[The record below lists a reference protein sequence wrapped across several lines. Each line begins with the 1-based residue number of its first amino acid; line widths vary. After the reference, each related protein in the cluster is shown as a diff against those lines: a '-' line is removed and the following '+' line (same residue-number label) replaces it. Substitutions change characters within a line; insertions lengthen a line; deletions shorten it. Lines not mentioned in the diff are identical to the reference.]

1 MTGAIRSPSA
11 PAFLLNRNSCSSPSS
26 GKILTCSPGNR
37 QTLPGVPR
45 EVIEHHLAVCPG
57 ARPVKQ
63 KVRRQAQDR
72 QDFVCSEVKRL
83 KKANFI
89 REVLH
94 PTWVANPVV
103 VPKPNGSKRMCIDFT
118 DLNKAC
124 PKDPFP
130 LPRIDQIVDSTAGC
144 DLLCFLDAFSGYH
157 QIKMAV
163 EDEEKTAFITPEGC
177 FCYTCMPFGLK
188 NAGATFQR
196 AMRTCLGSQMGR
208 NVEAYIDDIVVK
220 TKDKDSLVPDL
231 EETFCN
237 LRRINL
243 KLNPEKCAFG
253 VPSGKLLGFMVSHR
267 GIEAN
272 PDKIEA
278 IERIEAPKRI
288 KEVQRLNGCVT
299 ALGRFISR
307 LGERALPFFK
317 LLKKSGPVKWTPEA
331 EAALQDLK
339 KYLASPPVMVAP
351 RPAEPLMLYV
361 SATTQVVS
369 AVLVAEREEAPGS
382 PASPGSEEAPGS
394 PASPGSD
401 DVPGKGDPPGRV
413 SGSPDA
419 GQPEAGPSRVPTK
432 KRLVQRPVYFVSSV
446 LRDARERYP
455 EIQKLLLGVLIASRK
470 LRHYFEAHRITV
482 VTSYPLERVLHNR
495 SATGRIAEWSLEL
508 SGFDLHFANTTSI
521 KSRALADFIAE
532 WTPTPGSE
540 EEAQS
545 SLPGNEDPECWTMYF
560 DGSFSIQGAG
570 AGVLLISPTGERLK
584 YVVQMLFDEG
594 RATNNTAEYEG
605 LLAGLRAAAGLGIKR
620 LIVRGD
626 SQLVINQV
634 TKEYECPQM
643 AAYVDAVRKMEHHF
657 SGLQFEHVPRAMNE
671 IADQLSKLAARRE
684 PAPPGTFVERLSRP
698 SIAPDKLEPQGACNG
713 PVTVTQII
721 LD

>member
-1 MTGAIRSPSA
+1 MLITFLRENSDVFAWEPSD
-11 PAFLLNRNSCSSPSS
+11 
-26 GKILTCSPGNR
+26 
-37 QTLPGVPR
+37 LPGVPR
-45 EVIEHHLAVCPG
+45 EVIEHHLAACPG
-57 ARPVKQ
+57 TRPVKQ

-103 VPKPNGSKRMCIDFT
+103 VPKANGSKRMCIDFT

-196 AMRTCLGSQMGR
+196 AMRTCLGSQMSR

-220 TKDKDSLVPDL
+220 TKDRDTLVPDL

-237 LRRINL
+237 LRRVNI
-243 KLNPEKCAFG
+243 KLNPEKCSFG

-278 IERIEAPKRI
+278 IDRIEAPRRI

-299 ALGRFISR
+299 ALGRFVSR

-339 KYLASPPVMVAP
+339 KYLTTPPVMVAP

-361 SATTQVVS
+361 SATSEVVS
-369 AVLVAEREEAPGS
+369 AVLVAEREESLGSPVSPGREPAPGS
-382 PASPGSEEAPGS
+382 PASPGREQAPGSPISPGREEAPGS
-394 PASPGSD
+394 PISPDGPLPRGRAIPREQRRVPFLRSSPRRGRRASPPGSD
-401 DVPGKGDPPGRV
+401 LCSAPCISSAPCYEMRGGATRR
-413 SGSPDA
+413 
-419 GQPEAGPSRVPTK
+419 SR
-432 KRLVQRPVYFVSSV
+432 
-446 LRDARERYP
+446 
-455 EIQKLLLGVLIASRK
+455 
-470 LRHYFEAHRITV
+470 
-482 VTSYPLERVLHNR
+482 
-495 SATGRIAEWSLEL
+495 
-508 SGFDLHFANTTSI
+508 
-521 KSRALADFIAE
+521 
-532 WTPTPGSE
+532 
-540 EEAQS
+540 
-545 SLPGNEDPECWTMYF
+545 
-560 DGSFSIQGAG
+560 SFSWG
-570 AGVLLISPTGERLK
+570 S
-584 YVVQMLFDEG
+584 
-594 RATNNTAEYEG
+594 
-605 LLAGLRAAAGLGIKR
+605 
-620 LIVRGD
+620 
-626 SQLVINQV
+626 
-634 TKEYECPQM
+634 
-643 AAYVDAVRKMEHHF
+643 
-657 SGLQFEHVPRAMNE
+657 
-671 IADQLSKLAARRE
+671 
-684 PAPPGTFVERLSRP
+684 
-698 SIAPDKLEPQGACNG
+698 
-713 PVTVTQII
+713 
-721 LD
+721 